1 MIDKE
6 GRIKVLD
13 FGIAKMQEE
22 EKGLTKTG
30 IQIGTA
36 AYMSPE
42 QIDAKKVN
50 KLTDIYS
57 LGVTLFYMAVGKS
70 PYSDDTN
77 SFRIQE
83 KIMRE
88 PFPTASDIY
97 PGVSKKLEA
106 IIIKATQK
114 DKKDRYQSCE
124 EFKNDLEL
132 TKDRVSQTVNVKPK
146 NTKGNKKNQTND

>member
-6 GRIKVLD
+6 GNIKVLD

-42 QIDAKKVN
+42 QVDAKKVD
-50 KLTDIYS
+50 KLSDIYS

-70 PYSDDTN
+70 PYDEETN
-77 SFRIQE
+77 TFSIQT
-83 KIMRE
+83 KIVNE
-88 PFPTASDIY
+88 PFP
-97 PGVSKKLEA
+97 
-106 IIIKATQK
+106 
-114 DKKDRYQSCE
+114 
-124 EFKNDLEL
+124 
-132 TKDRVSQTVNVKPK
+132 
-146 NTKGNKKNQTND
+146 